1 MQWPPAEL
9 PGGGQPV
16 GDFSPS
22 ELAHGGVAGEEE
34 EQKWGRAWERGSEGH
49 LGVQVCS

>member
-1 MQWPPAEL
+1 MQWPLAEL

-22 ELAHGGVAGEEE
+22 ELAHGGVAGEDWEE
-34 EQKWGRAWERGSEGH
+34 GWYREQLKVE
-49 LGVQVCS
+49 